1 MDLFCLFDESEGDR
15 CACSD
20 VINTTKS
27 TIQDIER
34 IQAEA
39 ELLFSEGV
47 ERERLGA
54 AADFVFGASQRTQ
67 ANTRRPRIDLQAW
80 LGGGDVGDGMAMGD
94 QLFRMAQASCRA
106 ELQACGDRAAQT
118 REEQLYTQRIGRDCR
133 QFNTFLTQQQRTAN
147 QNLQAAQRAVRG
159 ARLAEMGTTQR
170 FNRGECLIAMRNCVA
185 EKGGCG
191 DNFENCL
198 TESLL
203 RRRTH
208 ACTNITDQCTAV
220 RNDVMTDW
228 NEEIVEILAN
238 ANRFAD
244 RYRRQ
249 TCLSRIEACLEDHC
263 SVGTNDQCLNDV
275 RVAAGICPEIDECN
289 QMIPGI
295 RDVVASR
302 LGFIRVRFC
311 QNDVTSCLQEACG
324 ADFTNPACV
333 GRTTR
338 QIADMC
344 PQNRFPSCAGRPA
357 RDFESIISSTLLQ
370 VDYQLLHGCIN
381 QFETTFSRLCG
392 SDMSCINDDPRITTA
407 TSTDQLRTLLRADRN
422 GNMPWREFA
431 HSEVAR
437 IFNELQ
443 NDVTVGAC
451 ADSQNPRTARG
462 RHQPQVGRSI
472 FTVGKLMAEIQAE
485 DRQYRSLIARMRELA
500 RQEDVEQARQAC
512 EALGEDKDIESVRF
526 EAALRNCQ
534 VCRTQRVCE
543 EGGQSRAQGAAQG
556 AAGGAAMGASAGMML
571 GPWGA
576 AIGGAVGAV
585 GMGIMGGLSSGGVR
599 EFCQEIRSCE
609 DINM

>member
-20 VINTTKS
+20 AVNQTRS

-80 LGGGDVGDGMAMGD
+80 LNTGNANAGVGIEMGD
-94 QLFRMAQASCRA
+94 ALFRMAQQGCHA
-106 ELQACGDRAAQT
+106 ELQACGEAPQQRM
-118 REEQLYTQRIGRDCR
+118 EENLYIRQISSDCR
-133 QFNTFLTQQQRTAN
+133 QFNTFLTQQQRVAN

-208 ACTNITDQCTAV
+208 ACANITDQCTAV
-220 RNDVMTDW
+220 RTYVMEDW
-228 NEEIVEILAN
+228 NEEIIEILAN

-275 RVAAGICPEIDECN
+275 NVAAGICPEITECN

-295 RDVVASR
+295 RDVVNSR

-333 GRTTR
+333 GRSTR
-338 QIADMC
+338 EIAAMC
-344 PQNRFPSCAGRPA
+344 PQNRFPSCAGRRPIE
-357 RDFESIISSTLLQ
+357 FESIVSSTLLQ
-370 VDYQLLHGCIN
+370 VDYQLMQGCIN
-381 QFETTFSRLCG
+381 QFETTFMRVCG
-392 SDMSCINDDPRITTA
+392 ADMVCINDDPRITTA
-407 TSTDQLRTLLRADRN
+407 RNTSELTALLRNR
-422 GNMPWREFA
+422 GWREFA
-431 HSEVAR
+431 HAEVAR
-437 IFNELQ
+437 VFDTIER
-443 NDVTVGAC
+443 DVTIGAC
-451 ADSQNPRTARG
+451 ADSQNPRTARQRG
-462 RHQPQVGRSI
+462 QPQVNRSI
-472 FTVGKLMAEIQAE
+472 FTVGRLMAEIQAE
-485 DRQYRSLIARMRELA
+485 DRQHRSLITKMRELA
-500 RQEDVEQARQAC
+500 RQEDIEQAREAC
-512 EALGEDKDIESVRF
+512 LAFNDDDDIDSAIF
-526 EAALRNCQ
+526 EPSLRNCQ
-534 VCRTQRVCE
+534 ICRNQRVCE
-543 EGGQSRAQGAAQG
+543 EGGQSRAQGAAMG
-556 AAGGAAMGASAGMML
+556 AAGGVAAGASAGMML

-576 AIGGAVGAV
+576 AIGGAVG
-585 GMGIMGGLSSGGVR
+585 GIGKGILGGLSAGGVR
-599 EFCQEIRSCE
+599 EFCQELRSCD